1 MFMTVKKFLQLFSP
15 GTDGTRSLRMGWRS
29 VACRLVLQNLLSNAG
44 GGGGEAE
51 ERKLWKQKKLAKNDL
66 SELQFILKISANLN

>member
-44 GGGGEAE
+44 GGGGRQRRENYGN
-51 ERKLWKQKKLAKNDL
+51 RK
-66 SELQFILKISANLN
+66 S